1 MTAYKCGRWTYDVD
15 TDVPARIT
23 QWSAVNIDRDT
34 LTPCRILFWYD
45 PGGHKSQPRP
55 DRQVDS
61 STWRFIHLDKAVL
74 VPVSLINWYQLN
86 PTFLGS
92 NFRDTFQVLLICRVL
107 PSGKQHLWDSAN
119 FCNHPLPSS
128 SISNSL
134 PQPSASPSP
143 SFLNVCARP
152 CQDQRPLAVEAK
164 TSPVEQQHLNEF
176 WR

>member
-107 PSGKQHLWDSAN
+107 PAGSSIYGIGQTFATTHCHPPPFPRASPN
-119 FCNHPLPSS
+119 PPPPHPLHGWT
-128 SISNSL
+128 
-134 PQPSASPSP
+134 SAHVPVRTRGP
-143 SFLNVCARP
+143 WRWRLK
-152 CQDQRPLAVEAK
+152 LA
-164 TSPVEQQHLNEF
+164 Q
-176 WR
+176 